1 MLEDC
6 QNTNLTRSFQ
16 IKEIWLPDNYPRE
29 ICQKYV
35 KDLGFC
41 NIVPVD
47 NIYKYFTMFIYL
59 LYLFYFSGKL
69 CLYFNSGVDS
79 KQHVLHAIREQLQFL
94 EFFNFIFQTSLFYLN
109 LKERIK
115 NKQMIILFKMTICQT
130 YINYNDQV
138 LKPNAIINSFAFNL
152 FCTRHIHIS
161 VPKGF

>member
-16 IKEIWLPDNYPRE
+16 MKEIWLPDNYPRE

-47 NIYKYFTMFIYL
+47 NIYTYFTMFIYL

-79 KQHVLHAIREQLQFL
+79 K
-94 EFFNFIFQTSLFYLN
+94 
-109 LKERIK
+109 
-115 NKQMIILFKMTICQT
+115 
-130 YINYNDQV
+130 
-138 LKPNAIINSFAFNL
+138 
-152 FCTRHIHIS
+152 
-161 VPKGF
+161 